1 MRNLCLQVAFDDYTT
16 RDNKWV
22 LDPAWRVQVYCVGS
36 RFEHESYPWQHVP
49 GAKFGRKLD
58 AEIALR
64 SLLEAGLDT
73 ADKIGDLLADVPRIM
88 CENLQW

>member
-1 MRNLCLQVAFDDYTT
+1 MKNLCLQVTWDDYTS
-16 RDNKWV
+16 RDAKWV
-22 LDPAWRVQVYCVGS
+22 REPAWRLQVYCVGS
-36 RFEHESYPWQHVP
+36 RFENELYPWQHVP
-49 GAKFGRKLD
+49 GAKFARRKD

-73 ADKIGDLLADVPRIM
+73 ADKIGDRLADLPRIM